1 MGQKWTLES
10 AEAEKAPGL
19 HPLAGARLSTFLERA
34 LMTPGF
40 SVRSR
45 RQRLIA
51 WIAQTARFPLSTL
64 EKIKYA
70 RTIGGVKMD
79 KPPVFLV
86 GHWRSGTTHLH
97 NLMSRDPQFGYFKF
111 SETALPFDML
121 GKKVEIA
128 RKFIDNALPE
138 TRGYDNVKLTLDEP
152 QEEEMALG
160 NLNSIGYYNI
170 YYFPQ
175 QMDEHRDR
183 ALFFKGV
190 SKKKKENFQR
200 NYEFLVRK
208 LSLVKG
214 GKQLL
219 LKNPPSTTRMP
230 MIKEM
235 FPDAKFIHIV
245 RNPWPVFSS
254 SVGKFPRLYNAF
266 AWQDFQNVD
275 LSGYTL
281 KTYEELMRRYLD
293 DRDQMNLSTE
303 DLFETSYE
311 KITADPVGEIG
322 QIYDRLGL
330 DGKEVAMREI
340 GDYAG
345 EIRDYKKNTHR
356 ISPENA
362 EQIRSRWKFSFD
374 EWGYPLDP
382 PDDIVI
388 E

>member
-10 AEAEKAPGL
+10 AKAEKAPGL
-19 HPLAGARLSTFLERA
+19 HPLAGARLSTFLGRA
-34 LMTPGF
+34 LTTPGF
-40 SVRSR
+40 SARSR
-45 RQRLIA
+45 YQRLIA
-51 WIAQTARFPLSTL
+51 WVAQMARFPLSTL

-70 RTIGGVKMD
+70 KAISEVKME
-79 KPPVFLV
+79 KPPIFLI

-97 NLMSRDPQFGYFKF
+97 NLLSRDPQFGYLKF
-111 SETALPFDML
+111 SETAMPFDML

-128 RKFIDNALPE
+128 RKFIDKALPE

-175 QMDEHRDR
+175 QMDEHQQR
-183 ALFFKGV
+183 ALFFNGV
-190 SKKKKENFQR
+190 TKKDKAKFQK

-208 LSLVKG
+208 LSFVKG
-214 GKQLL
+214 GKQVL
-219 LKNPPSTTRMP
+219 LKNPPSTTRMR

-235 FPDAKFIHIV
+235 FPNAKFIHIV

-254 SVGKFPRLYNAF
+254 TVGKFPRLYNAF

-275 LSGYTL
+275 LSRYTL
-281 KTYEELMRRYLD
+281 RTYEELMRRYIN
-293 DRDQMNLSTE
+293 DRDQMNLPSDE
-303 DLFETSYE
+303 LFETSYE
-311 KITADPVGEIG
+311 KITADPLGEIER
-322 QIYDRLGL
+322 IYDQLGL
-330 DGKEVAMREI
+330 EAKDDALREI
-340 GDYAG
+340 GGYVANIKDYN
-345 EIRDYKKNTHR
+345 KNTHR
-356 ISPENA
+356 ISPEDA
-362 EQIRSRWKFSFD
+362 EQIRSQWKFSFD